1 MYGWTCLHLIINFTS
16 SVWWST
22 VHPWF
27 QPHFL
32 WITHFSVYCFLT
44 TFPGYDTTSYSKWI
58 CKSWFFVN
66 HSAKTISG
74 WTLVSVTFERLL
86 VVYFP
91 LKVKS
96 ICTKGVAFRTLA
108 FISTIGIVVH
118 LHYFWSYGPSFKE
131 VNGTHVVTATCSV
144 SHEYPELQFY
154 MAHIRPRQDFLLR
167 SAIPFTLLLICNVM
181 ILCKMYLESRS
192 RRELTQTSNDNNTT
206 MKSLTPMLL
215 TVSFIYLVCISPM
228 QIM

>member
-1 MYGWTCLHLIINFTS
+1 MSHQVQACN
-16 SVWWST
+16 
-22 VHPWF
+22 
-27 QPHFL
+27 
-32 WITHFSVYCFLT
+32 
-44 TFPGYDTTSYSKWI
+44 TFIHCQSYSHLLKQHLLTPI
-58 CKSWFFVN
+58 SYILTNISFQVTTLLVTVNGVCKSWFFVN

-96 ICTKGVAFRTLA
+96 ICTRKIAFRTLA
-108 FISTIGIVVH
+108 FISTLGTLVH
-118 LHYFWSYGPSFKE
+118 LHYFWSYGPSYKE
-131 VNGTHVVTATCSV
+131 VNGTYVVTATCSV
-144 SHEYPELQFY
+144 SHEYPELEFY
-154 MAHIRPRQDFLLR
+154 MAHIRPWQDFLLR
-167 SAIPFTLLLICNVM
+167 SAIPFSLLLLCNIM

-192 RRELTQTSNDNNTT
+192 RRNLTQSSNDSDTT

-215 TVSFIYLVCISPM
+215 TVSFIYLFCISPM